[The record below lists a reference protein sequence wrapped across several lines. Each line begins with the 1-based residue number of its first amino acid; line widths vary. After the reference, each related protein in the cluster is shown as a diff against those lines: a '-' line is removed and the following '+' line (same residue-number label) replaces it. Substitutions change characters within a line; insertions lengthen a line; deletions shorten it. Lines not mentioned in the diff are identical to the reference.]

1 MGVNIKSHRC
11 GHFPKYKL
19 IIIHLLITSLIY
31 IRDVQKTMFENNY
44 NNNTKK
50 PSGIHIHIHIYIYT
64 YTDHE
69 VHKYSMTSVISG
81 SSGTVDLSPK
91 KSNTSSA
98 VNKSL
103 SVDASCILDMHD
115 SDRENLSN
123 P

>member
-1 MGVNIKSHRC
+1 M
-11 GHFPKYKL
+11 L
-19 IIIHLLITSLIY
+19 AIIIHLLVTSLIY
-31 IRDVQKTMFENNY
+31 IRDVQQTCLKPATV
-44 NNNTKK
+44 TKK
-50 PSGIHIHIHIYIYT
+50 NPKNPLYTHTHTYT

-98 VNKSL
+98 VNISL
-103 SVDASCILDMHD
+103 SADASCILDMHD

>member
-1 MGVNIKSHRC
+1 
-11 GHFPKYKL
+11 
-19 IIIHLLITSLIY
+19 
-31 IRDVQKTMFENNY
+31 MFK
-44 NNNTKK
+44 NNNSNKNTYTYT
-50 PSGIHIHIHIYIYT
+50 YIYT
-64 YTDHE
+64 YSDHE
-69 VHKYSMTSVISG
+69 AHKYSMTSVISR

-98 VNKSL
+98 VHISL